1 MHYLTI
7 MDIYNMLYVKY
18 MSEDTNYST
27 SDKVIIRSILADIQD
42 MYVTAFEEHDAYWA
56 TIYEKEYNES

>member
-7 MDIYNMLYVKY
+7 MDIYNNLYVKY

-42 MYVTAFEEHDAYWA
+42 MYVTAFEENDAYWA
-56 TIYEKEYNES
+56 SIYEKEYNES